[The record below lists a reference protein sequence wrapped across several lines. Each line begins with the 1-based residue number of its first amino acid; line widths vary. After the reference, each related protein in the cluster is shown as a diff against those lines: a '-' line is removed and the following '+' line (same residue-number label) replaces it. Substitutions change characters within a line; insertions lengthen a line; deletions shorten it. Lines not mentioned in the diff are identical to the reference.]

1 LERLIIAICYSNFW
15 VAFQIALLS
24 YLYSATYLPSSI
36 AWKYSLLVFLGSFI
50 VYLGLRRESFLQEP
64 ASGQQPQ
71 LFFIYRHRLG
81 LTVLGFAATL
91 TLVIFLF
98 WLISPKLML
107 CFIPLVPIVF
117 FYNIKT
123 SKNKFSKL
131 KLRNGAFKP
140 LTITLCVVWV
150 VYFAP
155 FFTGYF
161 FYLQSF
167 SLLRFFLEALAISMF
182 VFSVAIAFDIRDISF
197 DKLAGMKT
205 IPMLLGERKTRLFAM
220 VLLFSYAL
228 VFALVALLELNTI
241 SNIWP
246 HFLTAIAAIVLFY
259 DKQLTTKSWE
269 YLFWY
274 DGLLGFPT
282 ILWLIF

>member
-1 LERLIIAICYSNFW
+1 
-15 VAFQIALLS
+15 
-24 YLYSATYLPSSI
+24 
-36 AWKYSLLVFLGSFI
+36 
-50 VYLGLRRESFLQEP
+50 
-64 ASGQQPQ
+64 
-71 LFFIYRHRLG
+71 
-81 LTVLGFAATL
+81 
-91 TLVIFLF
+91 
-98 WLISPKLML
+98 
-107 CFIPLVPIVF
+107 
-117 FYNIKT
+117 
-123 SKNKFSKL
+123 
-131 KLRNGAFKP
+131 
-140 LTITLCVVWV
+140 V

-182 VFSVAIAFDIRDISF
+182 VFSIAIAFDIRDISF

-246 HFLTAIAAIVLFY
+246 HFLSAIAAIVLFY